1 MLYDSD
7 IIFFNEEDRFIGFKF
22 ENFLIQGCGLTQML
36 KNNTCVCVKCEMQDG
51 EAKIQHNKKGQS
63 DCCN

>member
-36 KNNTCVCVKCEMQDG
+36 KNNTCVCVCEM
-51 EAKIQHNKKGQS
+51 
-63 DCCN
+63 